1 MGRIGWSGLCTFTSP
16 LMEGAE
22 GFKLTYFHLLSCG
35 ISVLLSFIVFL
46 ICVWNALVGSVV
58 VFWKLFSSKK
68 FCILDSYCVIG
79 SMTKELPLSARII
92 MALLFRTLDLI
103 HFISLDSGCMLW
115 LGFGLFCRFSV
126 SMRSATSFL

>member
-1 MGRIGWSGLCTFTSP
+1 MGRIGLFGLCIFTSP

-22 GFKLTYFHLLSCG
+22 GFKLTYFHLLSHG

-68 FCILDSYCVIG
+68 FRILDSYCVIG
-79 SMTKELPLSARII
+79 TTELPLSARVI
-92 MALLFRTLDLI
+92 MALLFCSLDWI
-103 HFISLDSGCMLW
+103 DFISLDSGCMLW
-115 LGFGLFCRFSV
+115 LGFGLFCRCSV
-126 SMRSATSFL
+126 SVRSATSFL